1 MKRVLSFN
9 EIENENGLV
18 KKRSSSLDLTSK
30 KYFIEGIKVVE
41 INMKTNLDDKQMLS
55 ISPPQPGLLDFMPWV
70 KK

>member
-9 EIENENGLV
+9 EIENENEFV

-55 ISPPQPGLLDFMPWV
+55 ISPPQAGFLDFMPWV

>member
-9 EIENENGLV
+9 ENESEFV

-30 KYFIEGIKVVE
+30 KYFIEGTKRVE
-41 INMKTNLDDKQMLS
+41 ITMKTNLDDNQMLS
-55 ISPPQPGLLDFMPWV
+55 ISPSQPGFLDFMPWP